1 MARPC
6 TANGRLMRQNS
17 RHLSSRGL
25 LKKMKMPENRMLKK
39 PISKTLIC
47 DPSDLMVASPM
58 EKVA

>member
-1 MARPC
+1 
-6 TANGRLMRQNS
+6 MRQNS

-25 LKKMKMPENRMLKK
+25 LKKMKMPEKRMLKK

-47 DPSDLMVASPM
+47 DPSDLIVASPM

>member
-1 MARPC
+1 
-6 TANGRLMRQNS
+6 MRQNS

-47 DPSDLMVASPM
+47 DQSDLMVASPM